1 MRHSGIASDRRALS
15 LQVGVVRGTWPRGK
29 EGKGGLHHV
38 NEEWEIKHNG
48 QGESSDLVERRKHWN
63 QGKKEEE
70 EWKNWGKVSW
80 AKD

>member
-1 MRHSGIASDRRALS
+1 MGARHNGMESERRVLS

-29 EGKGGLHHV
+29 EGKGGLYHV

-48 QGESSDLVERRKHWN
+48 LGGSSDLMERRKHQS

-70 EWKNWGKVSW
+70 EVEELG
-80 AKD
+80 